1 MRINPLFVLRD
12 ISDEYIVVPL
22 GEEADRVEGIL
33 YLNHVGAFLWKMLE
47 KDESED
53 SLVAAMVTKYDVEEN
68 VARRDVMTFLNE
80 LNRIGCLLDYY
91 SE

>member
-1 MRINPLFVLRD
+1 MRIKDNYVLQEVA
-12 ISDEYIVVPL
+12 DEYIVVPL

-53 SLVAAMVTKYDVEEN
+53 SLVAAMVNKYDVEEN